1 MLSIVFWTAT
11 VSGTISSSRI
21 FTPGQLGQ
29 RGRALGV
36 GLVVAVVGLGTD
48 VDEADRQRRRRAV
61 GDVGVG
67 SFAPHAQNDGD
78 RGEEG
83 EALPDGG
90 DDEGDDLSHGP
101 LIGRVMLTICFGVPR
116 SS

>member
-1 MLSIVFWTAT
+1 MLSIVFWTAI
-11 VSGTISSSRI
+11 GLGDHL
-21 FTPGQLGQ
+21 FLADLHAGQLGQ

-61 GDVGVG
+61 RDVGVG

-78 RGEEG
+78 CG
-83 EALPDGG
+83 DGG
-90 DDEGDDLSHGP
+90 
-101 LIGRVMLTICFGVPR
+101 
-116 SS
+116 